1 MGVREQLEGQPDDEI
16 RLQDLS
22 LEMPEAKTE
31 FSFDPEKE
39 ISEEEWVNM
48 KRKFELHCSMTHTA
62 STVDFAAATASDL
75 FYVLPNRK
83 DELHLEE
90 RREAMIEA
98 SKKYVNVDN
107 KNWFNEA
114 WLLSNLVNLFPDHK
128 EEILG
133 ERYWENIKNEMDKSA
148 EIAKDRPQVWSNVAK
163 LATQLSILYPDRR
176 EELQLENLQ
185 DTMLR
190 LYKSN
195 CAGNWKEAL
204 EMAEYYCTLF
214 PDHKAD
220 LNLEQKMP
228 RMKELYKL
236 AVEKNSWLQATSTA
250 YSLTVLSAEKVE
262 ITDRGLQLTMPVKK
276 ESFQQATPPRPERKE
291 LN

>member
-1 MGVREQLEGQPDDEI
+1 MSVRGELSRQPDEV

-22 LEMPEAKTE
+22 LEMPEAKKE
-31 FSFDPEKE
+31 LRFDPEKE

-48 KRKFELHCSMTHTA
+48 KRKFELHCSMIHTA

-75 FYVLPNRK
+75 SYVLPSRK

-90 RREAMIEA
+90 HREAMIEA
-98 SKKYVNVDN
+98 SKEYVNVDN
-107 KNWFNEA
+107 KNWYNGA
-114 WLLSNLVNLFPDHK
+114 WLLSNLVNLFPDHREK
-128 EEILG
+128 ILG
-133 ERYWENIKNEMDKSA
+133 EEYWENIKNEMDKSV

-176 EELQLENLQ
+176 RELQVENYQNIILKS
-185 DTMLR
+185 
-190 LYKSN
+190 YKNS
-195 CAGNWKEAL
+195 CAGDWKEAL

-236 AVEKNSWLQATSTA
+236 AVEENSWSQAASTA

-262 ITDRGLQLTMPVKK
+262 ITDQGLQLTMPGEK
-276 ESFQQATPPRPERKE
+276 ENFQQETPPRPERKE
-291 LN
+291 FY